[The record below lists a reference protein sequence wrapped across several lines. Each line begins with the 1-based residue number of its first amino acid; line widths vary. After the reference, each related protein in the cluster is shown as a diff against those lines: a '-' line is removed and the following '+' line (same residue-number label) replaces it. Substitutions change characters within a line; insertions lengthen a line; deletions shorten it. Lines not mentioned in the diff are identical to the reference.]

1 MNAIAER
8 LLDLARE
15 EIGTTEQPSGSNC
28 VKYNTAY
35 YGREVR
41 GPNLAWC
48 AVFVWWLFQKAG
60 VSRLYY
66 NGGKTAYVPAL
77 VGHAR
82 RTGRIVDCPR
92 AGDLVCFDF
101 NGNGTPDHIGICEAF
116 DGRTVTTI
124 DGNTGNQSESN
135 GGAVLRRFRDKKY
148 IAAVIRPAYEEV
160 EEVTQ
165 EEFDR
170 MMDEYLVRQSNR
182 GPSDWSA
189 EAREWAE
196 KNQII
201 SGDEQGRKQYK
212 KFCTREE
219 LVQILYNAQIG

>member
-1 MNAIAER
+1 M
-8 LLDLARE
+8 
-15 EIGTTEQPSGSNC
+15 
-28 VKYNTAY
+28 
-35 YGREVR
+35 
-41 GPNLAWC
+41 
-48 AVFVWWLFQKAG
+48 
-60 VSRLYY
+60 
-66 NGGKTAYVPAL
+66 
-77 VGHAR
+77 
-82 RTGRIVDCPR
+82 
-92 AGDLVCFDF
+92 VCFDF